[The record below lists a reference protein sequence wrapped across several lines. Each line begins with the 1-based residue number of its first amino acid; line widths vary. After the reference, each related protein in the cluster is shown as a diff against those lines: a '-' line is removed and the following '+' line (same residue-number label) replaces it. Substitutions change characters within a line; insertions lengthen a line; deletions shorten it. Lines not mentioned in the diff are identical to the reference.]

1 MGIKH
6 LNRFLRQQCPAALKL
21 MSFSQLRGKTI
32 CIDASIYL
40 YKYSKNDLLL
50 QKLSYLLQLFRFHQI
65 SPLFVFDGKAPQEK
79 KAVLQQRSRERR
91 DAEQHVQECQ
101 TALQSSHMS
110 SPERHAV
117 TTSLLLWKE
126 KSITITRD
134 TIQQVK
140 LLLDSYRVPYMVAP
154 GEADALCASLVLEN
168 RAWACASE
176 DMDLFVYG
184 CPRVLRYMSL
194 VKQNAVCYDMSD
206 ILQELH
212 VTQSEFRDIC
222 VVAGTDY
229 GGGMETNNN
238 NNNSSSITVETVWDL
253 FQDYS
258 VALRNLTS
266 DSVFRQDYA
275 SSSSSSSSFLPLRNR
290 TFHEWLVTHTEHTFV
305 PPMDL
310 LRLRKIASM
319 FDCCYHPNQLSSITV
334 TS

>member
-50 QKLSYLLQLFRFHQI
+50 QKLSYLLQLFRFHHI

-117 TTSLLLWKE
+117 TASLLLWKE

-229 GGGMETNNN
+229 GGGMDHTNNN
-238 NNNSSSITVETVWDL
+238 NSSITVETVWDL
-253 FQDYS
+253 FQDY
-258 VALRNLTS
+258 A
-266 DSVFRQDYA
+266 
-275 SSSSSSSSFLPLRNR
+275 SSSSSSFLPLRNR